1 MKVKALFVEGYRSI
15 KSAQLNLR
23 QLNVI
28 SGPNGCGKSN
38 LYRSMYLLHTLASG
52 AFGREICN
60 EGGLNSAL
68 WAGKRSAEPVRLKL
82 DLFFDDL
89 RYTFECGLPI
99 QESRDFAER
108 EPSKDEFS
116 AFDTDPEI
124 KTETISFS
132 SRGKKIILLERK
144 GQNIMARN
152 EAGKRV
158 QFGSDVQSNE
168 SVLSALSDPHNFP
181 EISVLKQRLLSFRF
195 YHEFRTDSFS
205 PIRKPQPGVRTPV
218 LSHDGSDLG
227 AALQTIIEI
236 GDVDKLHK
244 YVQLAFPGGLLDTAT
259 DTYGVFCPSLRMPE
273 FGRAFEARELSDG
286 TLHYLCL
293 LASLLSPRP
302 PALLALNEP
311 EGSLH
316 PSLYL
321 PLAELIADASA
332 DSQIWITTH
341 SQELADHLLDLTGY
355 APIELYKQDGQTLI
369 KGAKL
374 SLEDELD

>member
-38 LYRSMYLLHTLASG
+38 LYRSMYLLHTLANG

-60 EGGLNSAL
+60 EGGMDSAL

-89 RYTFECGLPI
+89 RYTFECGLPK
-99 QESRDFAER
+99 
-108 EPSKDEFS
+108 PSSS

-244 YVQLAFPGGLLDTAT
+244 YVQLAFPGGVLDTAT
-259 DTYGVFCPSLRMPE
+259 DTFGVFCPSLRMPE